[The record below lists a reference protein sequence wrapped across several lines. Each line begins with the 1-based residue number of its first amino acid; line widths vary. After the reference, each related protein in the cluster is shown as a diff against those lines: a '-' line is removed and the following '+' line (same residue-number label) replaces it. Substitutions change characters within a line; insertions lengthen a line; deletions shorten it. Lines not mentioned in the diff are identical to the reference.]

1 VGTFSRELAASDC
14 AINLTDIVI
23 EDRMSRRK
31 RVIIAV
37 IVLEVLLGLGWIWLS
52 QVAAS
57 GGSSN
62 PDAPRVIGQ
71 VMGAAM
77 GILLGISPLLYLFA
91 RSNDRRAEESSRK
104 P

>member
-1 VGTFSRELAASDC
+1 
-14 AINLTDIVI
+14 
-23 EDRMSRRK
+23 MSRRK
-31 RVIIAV
+31 RVIIMV

-52 QVAAS
+52 SVAAS

-77 GILLGISPLLYLFA
+77 GVVLGISPLLYLFA
-91 RSNDRRAEESSRK
+91 RNNDRRAEQQAGKR
-104 P
+104 

>member
-1 VGTFSRELAASDC
+1 
-14 AINLTDIVI
+14 
-23 EDRMSRRK
+23 MSRRK

-52 QVAAS
+52 QVAVS
-57 GGSSN
+57 GGGN

-71 VMGAAM
+71 VMGGAM

-91 RSNDRRAEESSRK
+91 RGNDRRAEERARK
-104 P
+104 S

>member
-1 VGTFSRELAASDC
+1 
-14 AINLTDIVI
+14 
-23 EDRMSRRK
+23 MSRRK

-37 IVLEVLLGLGWIWLS
+37 IVLEVLLGLGWIWLTN
-52 QVAAS
+52 AATS

-71 VMGAAM
+71 VMGTAM

-91 RSNDRRAEESSRK
+91 RSNDRRAEEQARK

>member
-1 VGTFSRELAASDC
+1 
-14 AINLTDIVI
+14 
-23 EDRMSRRK
+23 MSRRK

-52 QVAAS
+52 HAAVA

-71 VMGAAM
+71 VMGTVM
-77 GILLGISPLLYLFA
+77 GVLLGISPLLYLFA
-91 RSNDRRAEESSRK
+91 RSNDRRAEEKARK

>member
-1 VGTFSRELAASDC
+1 MKH
-14 AINLTDIVI
+14 

-37 IVLEVLLGLGWIWLS
+37 IVLEVLLGLGWVWLS
-52 QVAAS
+52 NIATS

-91 RSNDRRAEESSRK
+91 RSNDRRAEDQAGKR
-104 P
+104 